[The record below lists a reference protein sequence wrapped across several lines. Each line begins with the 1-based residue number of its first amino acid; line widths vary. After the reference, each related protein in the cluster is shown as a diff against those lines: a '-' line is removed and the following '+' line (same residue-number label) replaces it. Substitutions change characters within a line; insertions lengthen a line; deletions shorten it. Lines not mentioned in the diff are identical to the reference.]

1 MIFILY
7 FLQKKL
13 IQKYFH
19 NILEG
24 ISEACETTECH
35 SISSNDDDVD
45 NDQNEANQL
54 ENESLSDFDN
64 FSARNT
70 PIISGR
76 DTPSSHSHEDL
87 QNISSSRNSNA
98 NNTVQNISNVN
109 SLGNIVVNTP
119 NSTTNGSRGPQLP
132 NTDPKTNREDINDK
146 FCKFE
151 INKINP
157 SKEEQSETGW
167 SLDADASESVINE
180 PINDRLGIDDTS
192 SAVKYVTPRNAT
204 GSSST
209 VSSNNQSNLINF
221 SEPVIIL

>member
-1 MIFILY
+1 M
-7 FLQKKL
+7 
-13 IQKYFH
+13 
-19 NILEG
+19 
-24 ISEACETTECH
+24 
-35 SISSNDDDVD
+35 
-45 NDQNEANQL
+45 

-109 SLGNIVVNTP
+109 SLGNIVVNTT
-119 NSTTNGSRGPQLP
+119 STNTNGVRGPQLP
-132 NTDPKTNREDINDK
+132 VNVPKANREDINDK

-180 PINDRLGIDDTS
+180 PINDRLGIDDS
-192 SAVKYVTPRNAT
+192 SSVARGVNQRSGP

-209 VSSNNQSNLINF
+209 ISSSSNNQSNLINF
-221 SEPVIIL
+221 SDQVYFYPKLLCLANFALNSINFILKFKTLLSF